1 MPRRQENK
9 GRVTMQD
16 VAREAGVS
24 QSTVSFVLNGNS
36 DVRIGRETQ
45 ARVLDAATRLGYRHR
60 SGIRARARNQGP
72 FVGFMI
78 DEIATSIFASISIE
92 GAHEAAWSAGH
103 VLDIAMTGGNREY
116 EEAVLDR
123 WVQDG
128 VAGVIYGSILTRRVT
143 PPKPLYDLNAVLLN
157 CHSDLDPLP
166 AVVPSETLGGYAA
179 TEALIQ
185 AGFRRIA
192 HISGEAWMEA
202 AVDRSEGYRNA
213 LTSHGLRIDPDLIVE
228 GNFLPSGGYAAT
240 KALLA
245 LKQRPDAIFCANDL
259 TAIGTYQAIAEAGLR
274 IPDHIGVIGYD
285 DQEIA
290 RQLTPPL
297 STVLLPHR
305 EMGEWAV
312 DFLLTRETQK
322 SRRVQTFK
330 LECPVVRRQSF

>member
-1 MPRRQENK
+1 MPRKQENK

-36 DVRIGRETQ
+36 DVRIGEEAQ
-45 ARVLDAATRLGYRHR
+45 ARVLDAAARLGYRHR
-60 SGIRARARNQGP
+60 SGLRSRARDQGP
-72 FVGFMI
+72 FIGFMI

-103 VLDIAMTGGNREY
+103 VLDIAMTGGDRAY
-116 EEAVLDR
+116 EETVLER
-123 WVQDG
+123 WVHDG
-128 VAGVIYGSILTRRVT
+128 VTGVIYGSILTRRVT
-143 PPKPLYDLNAVLLN
+143 PPESLYDLNAVLLN
-157 CHSDLDPLP
+157 CHSDAHPLP
-166 AVVPSETLGGYAA
+166 EVVPSETLGGYAA
-179 TEALIQ
+179 TEALIL
-185 AGFRRIA
+185 AGYRRIA

-202 AVDRSEGYRNA
+202 AIDRCEGFRNA
-213 LTSHGLRIDPDLIVE
+213 LTSNGLRIDPELIVE

-240 KALLA
+240 KTLLA
-245 LKQRPDAIFCANDL
+245 LQRPPDAIFCANDL
-259 TAIGTYQAIAEAGLR
+259 TAVGTYQAIAEAGLR
-274 IPDHIGVIGYD
+274 IPDDMGVIGYD

-290 RQLTPPL
+290 RQLTPTL

-312 DFLLTRETQK
+312 DFLLTREKQK
-322 SRRVQTFK
+322 SRRTQTFK

>member
-1 MPRRQENK
+1 MPRKQGNN

-24 QSTVSFVLNGNS
+24 QSTVSFVLNGSS
-36 DVRIGRETQ
+36 DVRIADDTQ
-45 ARVLDAATRLGYRHR
+45 ARVWDAASRLGYRHR
-60 SGIRARARNQGP
+60 SALRTRARDQGP
-72 FVGFMI
+72 FIGFMI
-78 DEIATSIFASISIE
+78 DEIATSIFASVSIE

-103 VLDIAMTGGNREY
+103 VLDIAMTGGNKDY
-116 EEAVLDR
+116 EETVLNR

-143 PPKPLYDLNAVLLN
+143 PPKALYELNTVLLN
-157 CHSDLDPLP
+157 CHSDVDPLP
-166 AVVPSETLGGYAA
+166 AVVPSEMLGGYAA
-179 TEALIQ
+179 TEALVE
-185 AGFRRIA
+185 AGYRRIA

-202 AVDRSEGYRNA
+202 ATDRSEGYRNA
-213 LTSHGLRIDPDLIVE
+213 LSSHGLRTDPELIVE

-240 KALLA
+240 KKLLG
-245 LKQRPDAIFCANDL
+245 LQPPPDAIFCANDL
-259 TAIGTYQAIAEAGLR
+259 TAVGAYQAIAEAGLR
-274 IPDHIGVIGYD
+274 IPDHMGVIGYD

-312 DFLLTRETQK
+312 DFLLTEKRQK
-322 SRRVQTFK
+322 SRRTQTFK
-330 LECPVVRRQSF
+330 LECPVVRRNSF